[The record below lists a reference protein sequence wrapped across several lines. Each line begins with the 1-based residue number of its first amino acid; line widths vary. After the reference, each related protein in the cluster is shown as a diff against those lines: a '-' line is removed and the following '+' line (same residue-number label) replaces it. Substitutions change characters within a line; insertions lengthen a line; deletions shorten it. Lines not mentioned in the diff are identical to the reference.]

1 MRVWKVCGCRFI
13 DYEKDGKPVRAKEY
27 HFVSPFP
34 ADKGMGTE
42 TATKYYPLA
51 NDPKLNEKEDVVLS
65 MDFKN
70 NVVEVIRL
78 VEVVSFANAN
88 K

>member
-27 HFVSPFP
+27 HFVSPFS

-78 VEVVSFANAN
+78 AEVVSFANAN